1 MRKNQIDV
9 IIPTYRP
16 DERVVLLVRRLLKP
30 QTGSYLSDQYSQR
43 KFSERIDGIS
53 G

>member
-16 DERVVLLVRRLLKP
+16 DERVVLLVRRLLKQSRRP
-30 QTGSYLSDQYSQR
+30 DHIYPVSYTHLDVYKRQ
-43 KFSERIDGIS
+43 F
-53 G
+53 

>member
-16 DERVVLLVRRLLKP
+16 DERVVLLVRRLLKQSRRP
-30 QTGSYLSDQYSQR
+30 DHIYPVSYTHLTLPTT
-43 KFSERIDGIS
+43 
-53 G
+53 